1 MDKHSIKALHNELDL
16 TREALFNSNMVI
28 AKIIDQ
34 LNFCIQDCEEA
45 LDELPDGSG
54 EDLYQVFEGR
64 QELAQSLLDMIAKV
78 TQ

>member
-1 MDKHSIKALHNELDL
+1 MDKHSIKALHDELDL

-45 LDELPDGSG
+45 YDELIDGS
-54 EDLYQVFEGR
+54 EITYQIFEGR
-64 QELAQSLLDMIAKV
+64 QELAQSLLDMIAEV

>member
-45 LDELPDGSG
+45 LDGELTDGS
-54 EDLYQVFEGR
+54 EQVYEGR